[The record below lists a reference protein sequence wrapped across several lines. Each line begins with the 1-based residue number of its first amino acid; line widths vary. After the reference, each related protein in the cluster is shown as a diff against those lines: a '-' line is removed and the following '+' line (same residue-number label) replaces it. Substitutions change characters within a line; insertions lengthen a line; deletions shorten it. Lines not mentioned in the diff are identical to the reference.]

1 MNWYIINTSEKYP
14 GCRSFSYKMTPQE
27 KVYYTPGSS
36 GSSSGSK
43 DTGATVDLAG
53 KSYTYTASNKTYT
66 VAFSSD
72 GTFERSVSNL
82 STKDTGSWS
91 VSGSTLT
98 LKMTKGVEMEETFT
112 ASQTD
117 SQLTLQTT
125 SGADSDILYALFGVL
140 QSESITIELKS

>member
-14 GCRSFSYKMTPQE
+14 DCRSFSYKMTPQE

-36 GSSSGSK
+36 DGPGSEEA
-43 DTGATVDLAG
+43 GATVDLAG

-66 VAFSSD
+66 VVFSSD

-117 SQLTLQTT
+117 SQLTLKTT
-125 SGADSDILYALFGVL
+125 SGADSNILTALFGVI
-140 QSESITIELKS
+140 QASSITIELKS